1 MSDNKEIE
9 IRSEEVQ
16 DILTRVPH
24 WLIRW
29 GNTIVFC
36 IILLLFAFSWF
47 IKYPDT
53 IVSQA
58 MITTKTPPQ
67 KEYAKTNARIQ
78 HLLVNDN
85 DIVSAGQ
92 VLAVLENPA
101 DYKDVFYL
109 KSVLD
114 TIKTNYDSFE
124 FPIEELPALF
134 LGSLETDFAIFQNNY
149 IQYQLNKE
157 LKPYNVE
164 SLAYQISKSE
174 LQNRMITLENQK
186 ALNKGELD
194 FKKSELQR
202 YQSLFEKGIIALQ
215 DYENK
220 QLEYLQAERNY
231 KNIDIAL
238 SQLKESVSTTDKN
251 IKGTDISGSI
261 EEIKLLKSVIQ
272 SFHQLKKSIRD
283 WELQY
288 ALISNIDG
296 KVSFVNIWNENQTV
310 HTGEMIL
317 SINPINHSEYV
328 TWLKTPVQNSGK
340 VIIGQKVHI
349 RLQNFPEDEFGV
361 IEGLVKNI
369 SLLPDSE
376 GFYTVEVA
384 ISNLSSNN
392 QKLVTS
398 YNKEI
403 NFSQEMQGTAEIIT
417 EELRLIERFFYQL
430 RRIFDK

>member
-1 MSDNKEIE
+1 MTDNKEIE
-9 IRSEEVQ
+9 IRSEQVQ
-16 DILTRVPH
+16 DNLTRVPH

-149 IQYQLNKE
+149 IQYKLNKE

-164 SLAYQISKSE
+164 SLAHQISKSE

-202 YQSLFEKGIIALQ
+202 YQSLF
-215 DYENK
+215 
-220 QLEYLQAERNY
+220 
-231 KNIDIAL
+231 
-238 SQLKESVSTTDKN
+238 
-251 IKGTDISGSI
+251 
-261 EEIKLLKSVIQ
+261 
-272 SFHQLKKSIRD
+272 
-283 WELQY
+283 
-288 ALISNIDG
+288 
-296 KVSFVNIWNENQTV
+296 
-310 HTGEMIL
+310 
-317 SINPINHSEYV
+317 
-328 TWLKTPVQNSGK
+328 
-340 VIIGQKVHI
+340 
-349 RLQNFPEDEFGV
+349 
-361 IEGLVKNI
+361 
-369 SLLPDSE
+369 
-376 GFYTVEVA
+376 
-384 ISNLSSNN
+384 
-392 QKLVTS
+392 
-398 YNKEI
+398 
-403 NFSQEMQGTAEIIT
+403 
-417 EELRLIERFFYQL
+417 
-430 RRIFDK
+430 